1 MQKNRKPL
9 IIAHRGA
16 SALAPENTFAAFQK
30 AIEDGADGIE
40 FDVRLAKDGV
50 PVVFHD
56 STLNRLAQREGKIIT
71 HSFTELQKFD
81 IGSWFNQKNP
91 PFADS
96 KFSEEKIPSFA
107 GLLEFLK
114 DYKGLLYVEL
124 KCKQEEISTLVA
136 AVCKIIKQTNLL
148 PQIVLK
154 SFKLRAISL
163 AKVVLPEIYTA
174 SLFAPKIL
182 NVIHKKRHLLKKA
195 EDCLANEISLHY
207 SLATKKLVKKAAN
220 QGLPTTIWTADNPR
234 WVQRAF
240 NLDINAIITNNP
252 ARLLAER
259 EIVLH
264 GNSIFS

>member
-1 MQKNRKPL
+1 MEKNQKPL

-40 FDVRLAKDGV
+40 LDVRLSKDGV

-56 STLNRLAQREGKIIT
+56 STLNRLAQREGKVIK

-81 IGSWFNQKNP
+81 VGSWFNQKNP
-91 PFADS
+91 TLADS
-96 KFSEEKIPSFA
+96 KFSEEKIPAFA
-107 GLLEFLK
+107 DLLEFLK
-114 DYKGLLYVEL
+114 NYKGLIYVEL
-124 KCKQEEISTLVA
+124 KCKQEEISQLVE
-136 AVCKIIKQTNLL
+136 AVCKIIKETNLL

-154 SFKLRAISL
+154 SFKLRAIAL

-182 NVIHKKRHLLKKA
+182 NVLNKKRHLLKKA
-195 EDCLANEISLHY
+195 EDCLADEISLHY
-207 SLATKKLVKKAAN
+207 SLATKKLIRKATN
-220 QGLPTTIWTADNPR
+220 QGLLTTIWTADNPR
-234 WVQRAF
+234 WVQRAL
-240 NLDINAIITNNP
+240 NLNINAIITNNP

-259 EIVLH
+259 EIILH